1 MDIREA
7 YNQAA
12 FMLSALRELR
22 ADGRELKK
30 KQNESETDGK
40 GSLLGPL
47 LGPAIKEDK
56 GPAPPMPDGYEAP
69 ENLEFIGLELD
80 LPVGFRRLRWALLNS
95 KATFITEAVFKAAAK
110 YEKYVLYAPCSPLVT
125 SFLYNFNSTISFSLV
140 IGTWSKFDDSIGLST
155 LPEGV
160 NEKDFI
166 GVEKEMKYV
175 YIAHVVDIAIACL
188 SRCLPFLL

>member
-1 MDIREA
+1 LSTIAEIFFYVEEKGMEMEVDIREA

-47 LGPAIKEDK
+47 LGPAFKEDK
-56 GPAPPMPDGYEAP
+56 GPAPPMPDGFIAP

-80 LPVGFRRLRWALLNS
+80 LPVGFRRLRWAFTNS

-110 YEKYVLYAPCSPLVT
+110 YEKCVLYCPMFCYRDFVFVQFELKPLYHY
-125 SFLYNFNSTISFSLV
+125 FLSVLSL
-140 IGTWSKFDDSIGLST
+140 
-155 LPEGV
+155 
-160 NEKDFI
+160 
-166 GVEKEMKYV
+166 
-175 YIAHVVDIAIACL
+175 AHGQSLTTRLVC
-188 SRCLPFLL
+188 RRYPRG

>member
-1 MDIREA
+1 LFTFAEIFFYVEEKGMEMEVDIREA

-56 GPAPPMPDGYEAP
+56 GPAPPIPDGYEAP

-80 LPVGFRRLRWALLNS
+80 LPVGFRRLRWAFLNS

-110 YEKYVLYAPCSPLVT
+110 YEKYVLYGRCSRLLT
-125 SFLYNFNSTISFSLV
+125 SFLYNLNSNLSTITFFQSCNRHMV
-140 IGTWSKFDDSIGLST
+140 K
-155 LPEGV
+155 V
-160 NEKDFI
+160 
-166 GVEKEMKYV
+166 
-175 YIAHVVDIAIACL
+175 
-188 SRCLPFLL
+188 